1 MVLGYSRFDLGNAFR
16 TLDDLKGELE
26 WKPICLSSCR

>member
-1 MVLGYSRFDLGNAFR
+1 MVLGYSQLIWARFMEIAYWIR
-16 TLDDLKGELE
+16 GELE